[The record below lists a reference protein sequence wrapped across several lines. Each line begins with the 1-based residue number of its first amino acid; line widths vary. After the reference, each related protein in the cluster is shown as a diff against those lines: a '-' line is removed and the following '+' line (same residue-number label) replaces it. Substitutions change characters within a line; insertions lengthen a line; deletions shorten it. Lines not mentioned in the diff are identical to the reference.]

1 MCKKYIYFLLILGG
15 FAIFSNSCKRLDIA
29 PPNIL
34 TDQTILSTPDGV
46 TSYMARLYS
55 EMCIEDFKYS
65 GARGYNNAYY
75 AYISPAAMTGEALS
89 RDERAP
95 TESNMG
101 TWPTGTA
108 NANPNGWQ
116 TLYGVIRDCNYLI
129 ANLPSHAAGFTPVQV
144 KNWIGEAYFVRAT
157 CYYALVRR
165 FGGVPL
171 VTTVINYPVT
181 ATDSVAVN
189 GLARASEADTWKL
202 IAADCDSAYN
212 DLPIT
217 NQVSRANKATAAAY
231 KARAML
237 YAGSVAK
244 YNTNV
249 SPSNT
254 WNTGVLCG
262 FPAGTDP
269 KPYFQAAY
277 DAAKL
282 VISGTAGNTYSLYMK
297 GWAAGNLTAQF
308 RNMVDMFFDASSQEN
323 IFIRQ
328 YGTYQTDGHDYD
340 RYNIPDPIKGPQG
353 WSSETLPTLD
363 FVEMFDGFPKNTSG
377 PNAGRIQVLDANGNY
392 NLYTNPT
399 DLFANAEPR
408 LKAYVITPMDV
419 VKGTVI
425 EIRAGIYKA
434 STGGTGL
441 IKPSQIPGA
450 GEGNLQRFDISNSAS
465 SPIFVG
471 TGTTVTGSGN
481 TNKWYT
487 LPNGQQM
494 LACGN
499 YGPCPTGG
507 GGWYSANAF
516 LGFGLRKYLN
526 ESLPQPQILEFY
538 STQSWIE
545 IRYAEVLLTAAE
557 AIMELNSLGGSLN
570 TSEAL
575 GYVNSIQT
583 RAGATVTPAGSFDL
597 NTVRKEWRK
606 EFAFENKTWWNLLRW
621 RLLDKEMN
629 HTVYRQ
635 LAPFYVAD
643 AGKYIF
649 DSKPFEEMS
658 RFNNGYTWNTRD
670 YYQAMPTSELSTNR
684 RMIQNV
690 GY

>member
-1 MCKKYIYFLLILGG
+1 MCKKYLYFLLILGG
-15 FAIFSNSCKRLDIA
+15 ITIFANSCKKLDVL

-34 TDQTILSTPDGV
+34 TDQTVLGTPDGV

-55 EMCIEDFKYS
+55 EMPMEDFKYNC
-65 GARGYNNAYY
+65 ARGYNTGYY
-75 AYISPAAMTGEALS
+75 TYISPAAMTGEALS
-89 RDERAP
+89 RDKRDP
-95 TESNMG
+95 TENNIG
-101 TWPTGTA
+101 TWS
-108 NANPNGWQ
+108 PNGWNY
-116 TLYGVIRDCNYLI
+116 LYGVIRDCNYFI
-129 ANLPSHAAGFTPVQV
+129 QNIPTYAGNFTPAQV
-144 KNWIGEAYFVRAT
+144 KSYVGEAYFVRAT

-165 FGGVPL
+165 MGGVPL
-171 VTTVINYPVT
+171 VTTAINYPVT
-181 ATDSVAVN
+181 ANDSVAIK
-189 GLARASEADTWKL
+189 GLERASEADTWKL
-202 IAADCDSAYN
+202 IGADLDSAYAN
-212 DLPIT
+212 LPVS
-217 NQVSRANKATAAAY
+217 NQVSRANKSTAAAY

-237 YAGSVAK
+237 YAGSVCK

-249 SPSNT
+249 SPTNSF
-254 WNTGVLCG
+254 GAGQLCG
-262 FPAGTDP
+262 FPSGTDP

-282 VISGTAGNTYSLYMK
+282 VINGTAGKTYSLYTK

-308 RNMVDMFFDASSQEN
+308 RNMVDMFFDASSPEN

-328 YGTYQTDGHDYD
+328 YGTYQTSGHDYD

-363 FVEMFDGFPKNTSG
+363 FVEMFDGFPKYTSG
-377 PNAGRIQVLDANGNY
+377 PKAGKIQNLDANGNY
-392 NLYTNPT
+392 VMYNQPT

-408 LKAYVITPMDV
+408 LKAYIITPMDV

-450 GEGNLQRFDISNSAS
+450 GEGNMTRYDISNSAS

-471 TGTTVTGSGN
+471 TGPTVTGSGN
-481 TNKWYT
+481 TNKYYT

-499 YGPCPTGG
+499 FGPYPTGG

-526 ESLPQPQILEFY
+526 ENLPQPQILEAY

-557 AIMELNSLGGSLN
+557 AIMEINSLGGSLS

-575 GYVNSIQT
+575 GYVNSIQS
-583 RAGATVTPAGSFDL
+583 RAGADVTPAASFDL
-597 NTVRKEWRK
+597 NTVRKEVRK
-606 EFAFENKTWWNLLRW
+606 EFAFENKTWWNLRRW

-629 HTVYRQ
+629 LTVYRQ
-635 LAPFYVAD
+635 LTPFYVAET
-643 AGKYIF
+643 GKYFF

-658 RFNNGYTWNTRD
+658 RFSNGYTWNPLN
-670 YYQAMPTSELSTNR
+670 YYQPIPASELSTNR
-684 RMIQNV
+684 KMIQNT
-690 GY
+690 GF